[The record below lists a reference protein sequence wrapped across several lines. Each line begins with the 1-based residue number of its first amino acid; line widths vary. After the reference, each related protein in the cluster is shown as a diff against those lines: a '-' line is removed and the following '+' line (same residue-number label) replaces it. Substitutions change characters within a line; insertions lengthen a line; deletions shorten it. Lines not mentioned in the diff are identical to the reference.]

1 MYCNGLLREKKR
13 KKKIYETAKLIK
25 NLILRCHFSVKSR
38 HRTLILEV
46 MKTGFGINY
55 Y

>member
-1 MYCNGLLREKKR
+1 MYCNGLLR